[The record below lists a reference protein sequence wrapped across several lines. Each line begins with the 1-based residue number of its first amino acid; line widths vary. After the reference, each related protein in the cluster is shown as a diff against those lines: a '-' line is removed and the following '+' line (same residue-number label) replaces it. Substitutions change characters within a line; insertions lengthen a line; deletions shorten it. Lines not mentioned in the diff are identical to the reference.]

1 MGRPALS
8 LYISQGAQTKKVV
21 GSQWP
26 INCLSWWCSVQEGER
41 KRQSG
46 EIVQYAL
53 VVSKSNCPLQ
63 HWQGISQLER
73 RSQFPWVLPFIGYIS
88 CSGTLERDLHVPDS
102 YHFYKNRK
110 RSWRLEMFLSIFLVN
125 LASKTLSAFLPCVVS
140 EINNSGV
147 SPLLCLLSLSQHCPP
162 QFATLTGK
170 LFIWR
175 TSNVL
180 LSHLLT
186 MEVVSWP
193 LSHLGN
199 IHFLQ

>member
-125 LASKTLSAFLPCVVS
+125 LASKTLSAFLPCVIS
-140 EINNSGV
+140 EINNSEG
-147 SPLLCLLSLSQHCPP
+147 SFPTALSFISFSTLSTPIRYFDREALYLKNIKCVIEP
-162 QFATLTGK
+162 FANHGGCVLTTVTLG
-170 LFIWR
+170 
-175 TSNVL
+175 
-180 LSHLLT
+180 
-186 MEVVSWP
+186 
-193 LSHLGN
+193 
-199 IHFLQ
+199 